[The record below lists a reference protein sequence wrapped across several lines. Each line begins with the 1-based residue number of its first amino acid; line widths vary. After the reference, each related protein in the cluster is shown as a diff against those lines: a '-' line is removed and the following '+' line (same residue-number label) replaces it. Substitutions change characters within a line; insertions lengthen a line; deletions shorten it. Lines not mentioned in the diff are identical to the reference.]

1 VEAIM
6 VDDPHFGYIFAAFL
20 VAGLVVLGLS
30 LSIWFVYRRVT
41 RDLITLEQ
49 AGTRR
54 RSDGDRG

>member
-1 VEAIM
+1 M

-30 LSIWFVYRRVT
+30 LSILFDYRRFT
-41 RDLITLEQ
+41 RDLITLEK

>member
-1 VEAIM
+1 MI
-6 VDDPHFGYIFAAFL
+6 DDPHFGYIFAAFL
-20 VAGLVVLGLS
+20 VAGLVVVGLS
-30 LSIWFVYRRVT
+30 LSILFDYRRVT

>member
-1 VEAIM
+1 M
-6 VDDPHFGYIFAAFL
+6 VDDPHFGYIFGAFL

-30 LSIWFVYRRVT
+30 FSIWFDYRRVT
-41 RDLITLEQ
+41 RDLIALEQ